1 MTLPTLPDTPSDR
14 IISPRLFRP
23 RVRVA
28 LEERQPGVV
37 TLPRRADHLVRV
49 YASPL
54 LGACSHSKFRYA
66 PGEIDIVPADIA
78 EQWEEWTP
86 STMLSVSLPD
96 AMLRE
101 AAAQAGGS
109 GAAGLDVRWKI
120 SDPQVVHIAWAL
132 HAEREAGHPNG
143 ALYTELLGMAL
154 AIHLSRKYGAPL
166 PPRGG
171 LAPHEL
177 RKVAAYVETH
187 LDQDLSLAR
196 LAEVA
201 GMSVSHFGAQFR
213 KSTGLPVHE
222 FIIQRRVER
231 AKRLLQDSAA
241 PVSQIAAAVG
251 FAHQSHLARW
261 MRRLLGATPSDVRR
275 GVERPGAPTALPK
288 LQG

>member
-1 MTLPTLPDTPSDR
+1 MTLATLPDVSSDR
-14 IISPRLFRP
+14 TISPKLFRP

-28 LEERQPGVV
+28 LEERQPGMV

-54 LGACSHSKFRYA
+54 LGACSHSRFRYA

-101 AAAQAGGS
+101 AAAQAGGGN

-120 SDPQVVHIAWAL
+120 TDPQVVHIAWAL

-154 AIHLSRKYGAPL
+154 AMHLSRKYGTPL
-166 PPRGG
+166 RPRGG
-171 LAPHEL
+171 MAVHEL
-177 RKVAAYVETH
+177 RKVTAYVETH

-213 KSTGLPVHE
+213 KSAGIPVHE

-231 AKRLLQDSAA
+231 AKRLLQESAA
-241 PVSQIAAAVG
+241 PVSQIAAEVG

-261 MRRLLGATPSDVRR
+261 MRRLLGATPSDFRR
-275 GVERPGAPTALPK
+275 GMQPS
-288 LQG
+288 